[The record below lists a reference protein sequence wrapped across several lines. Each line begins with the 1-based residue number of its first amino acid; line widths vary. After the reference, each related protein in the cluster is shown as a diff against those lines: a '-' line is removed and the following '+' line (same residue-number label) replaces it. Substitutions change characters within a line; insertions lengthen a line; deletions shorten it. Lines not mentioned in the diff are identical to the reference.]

1 MKEDAYRAWLD
12 QKYDNPLV
20 KAARI
25 SNCRT
30 VEKNYGDLDSQYDA
44 DKLASLLQ
52 TFRYS
57 RADEIARRANPT
69 EILINGDIRTGLATL
84 KSAVTLYKMFRDSQH
99 GVPTPVPVDPA
110 VGNGLTQR
118 MSLERDL
125 QGALRARIEQLEP
138 GLVIIDDGAER
149 SVGAGLI
156 DITARDA
163 SGAVVVIELKAGAAG
178 AGAIAQILSYMGDV
192 LDEEAGAPVRGI
204 VVASDFDHR
213 AQAAAR
219 IVPNV
224 RLYRYAVSFSFSDGS
239 GCTTK
244 SSSVLT

>member
-1 MKEDAYRAWLD
+1 MNEGAYRAWLD

-30 VEKNYGDLDSQYDA
+30 VEKNYGDLDTQYDA

-52 TFRYS
+52 TLRYS
-57 RADEIARRANPT
+57 RADETARRANPT
-69 EILINGDIRTGLATL
+69 KIPINGDLRTGLATL
-84 KSAVTLYKMFRDSQH
+84 KSAVTLYKMFRDNEH
-99 GVPTPVPVDPA
+99 GVPIAEPVDPSG
-110 VGNGLTQR
+110 GNGLVQR

-125 QGALRARIEQLEP
+125 QAALRARIEQIEP

-213 AQAAAR
+213 ARSAAR
-219 IVPNV
+219 MVPNV
-224 RLYRYAVSFSFSDGS
+224 RLYQYAVSFSFSDES
-239 GCTTK
+239 GCATK
-244 SSSVLT
+244 SSSVLP